1 MNYQSIKKKKVINSI
16 KTNQRTETTSV
27 VIETLKIF
35 QVSILRIVVTKAEYR
50 TMHSMITVL

>member
-1 MNYQSIKKKKVINSI
+1 MNYQSIKKKKVINSK
-16 KTNQRTETTSV
+16 KTNQRTETTSL

-35 QVSILRIVVTKAEYR
+35 QVSILRIIVTKAEYR